1 MLLLHQPSHLPQ
13 ISARELLAFSRVQ
26 NQVAKS
32 AVLAFKRPTEPGR
45 EMENNETK
53 VGSDTTTGDGERD
66 GEGPEMV
73 QGEGVATSTE
83 QVGYIVINFRNVS
96 DRV

>member
-1 MLLLHQPSHLPQ
+1 MISYRQDTFCFSQ

-32 AVLAFKRPTEPGR
+32 AVLAFRRPAEKATQTWEDNQ
-45 EMENNETK
+45 MQVK
-53 VGSDTTTGDGERD
+53 VDGVICDEEESAQRGND
-66 GEGPEMV
+66 E
-73 QGEGVATSTE
+73 
-83 QVGYIVINFRNVS
+83 VGYIVINFRNVS